1 MLNKYIFFRL
11 VSTGSSDSK
20 YQPKTVNSRE
30 PTTPIVYPYHSPIN
44 PVGVSP
50 FQPTGGAFKL
60 MPASPK
66 IKTPSDQFPQQTT
79 EPTAWT
85 SSGSETWNQ
94 TKLINTNAWAAST
107 AEWNNNKPSTTTT
120 VNSKIVV
127 TPLSQQNI
135 FHYTS
140 SPNKETE
147 QKPTCSVRQVIGGR
161 PVLIQTAAKQS
172 SGFQQQ
178 SVTLAFLNSGDSSTS
193 LVTNLLVAK
202 GNDNGNPS
210 TRNNET
216 TTVQYLI
223 PSRLPNIYLPQ
234 QTFTSKIY
242 IYNIIVNL
250 CI

>member
-1 MLNKYIFFRL
+1 MIFKLFFRL
-11 VSTGSSDSK
+11 VSTNAADSK

-30 PTTPIVYPYHSPIN
+30 PTTPILYPYHSPIN

-66 IKTPSDQFPQQTT
+66 IKNPSDQFPQQTS
-79 EPTAWT
+79 EPSWT
-85 SSGSETWNQ
+85 STGTETWNQ

-107 AEWNNNKPSTTTT
+107 AEWNNNKPTTTT

-127 TPLSQQNI
+127 TPVSQQQNI

-140 SPNKETE
+140 SPNKDTE
-147 QKPTCSVRQVIGGR
+147 QKPPCSVKQMIGGR

-172 SGFQQQ
+172 SGSGYPQQ
-178 SVTLAFLNSGDSSTS
+178 SLTFAFLNSGDSGTS
-193 LVTNLLVAK
+193 LVTNLVVAK
-202 GNDNGNPS
+202 GSDNGNNS
-210 TRNNET
+210 IKSNET

-234 QTFTSKIY
+234 HTYTS
-242 IYNIIVNL
+242 II
-250 CI
+250 

>member
-1 MLNKYIFFRL
+1 MYIFFRL
-11 VSTGSSDSK
+11 VSTGSTDTK
-20 YQPKTVNSRE
+20 YQQKTVNSRE
-30 PTTPIVYPYHSPIN
+30 PTTPILYPYHSPIN

-66 IKTPSDQFPQQTT
+66 IKNPSDQFPQQPS
-79 EPTAWT
+79 EPTWT

-107 AEWNNNKPSTTTT
+107 AEWNNNKPTTTT

-127 TPLSQQNI
+127 TPLSQQNV
-135 FHYTS
+135 FHYTC
-140 SPNKETE
+140 SPNKDNE
-147 QKPTCSVRQVIGGR
+147 QKPACSVRQVIGGR

-172 SGFQQQ
+172 SGYQQQ
-178 SVTLAFLNSGDSSTS
+178 SLTLAFLNSGDSATS

-202 GNDNGNPS
+202 SNDNGIPS
-210 TRNNET
+210 TRTNET

-223 PSRLPNIYLPQ
+223 PNRLPNIYLSQ
-234 QTFTSKIY
+234 QAYTSQY
-242 IYNIIVNL
+242 II
-250 CI
+250 

>member
-1 MLNKYIFFRL
+1 M
-11 VSTGSSDSK
+11 VSSASTDSK

-30 PTTPIVYPYHSPIN
+30 PTTPILYPYHSPIN

-66 IKTPSDQFPQQTT
+66 IKNPSDQFPQQTP
-79 EPTAWT
+79 EPTWT
-85 SSGSETWNQ
+85 SSSGSETWNQ

-107 AEWNNNKPSTTTT
+107 AEWNNNKPTTTTT

-135 FHYTS
+135 LHYTS
-140 SPNKETE
+140 SPNKDTE
-147 QKPTCSVRQVIGGR
+147 QKPTCSIRQVLGGR

-172 SGFQQQ
+172 SGYQQQ
-178 SVTLAFLNSGDSSTS
+178 SLTLAFLNSADTATS

-202 GNDNGNPS
+202 SNDNGS
-210 TRNNET
+210 SLTRNSET

-223 PSRLPNIYLPQ
+223 PNQIPNIYLPP
-234 QTFTSKIY
+234 QTYTSIKQK
-242 IYNIIVNL
+242 
-250 CI
+250 

>member
-1 MLNKYIFFRL
+1 MLFKLFFRL
-11 VSTGSSDSK
+11 VSTSSADSK

-30 PTTPIVYPYHSPIN
+30 PTTPILYPYHSPIN

-66 IKTPSDQFPQQTT
+66 IKNPSDQFPQQTS
-79 EPTAWT
+79 EPSWT
-85 SSGSETWNQ
+85 SSGTETWNQ

-107 AEWNNNKPSTTTT
+107 AEWNNNKSTTTT

-140 SPNKETE
+140 SPNKDTE
-147 QKPTCSVRQVIGGR
+147 QKPPCSVKQVIGGR

-172 SGFQQQ
+172 SGSGYPQQ
-178 SVTLAFLNSGDSSTS
+178 SLTFAFLNSGDSGTS

-202 GNDNGNPS
+202 GSDNGNS
-210 TRNNET
+210 SLKNNET

-223 PSRLPNIYLPQ
+223 PSGLPNIYLPQ
-234 QTFTSKIY
+234 HTYTSILKNNNY
-242 IYNIIVNL
+242 L
-250 CI
+250 

>member
-1 MLNKYIFFRL
+1 M
-11 VSTGSSDSK
+11 STGSTDSK

-30 PTTPIVYPYHSPIN
+30 PTTPILYPYHSPIN
-44 PVGVSP
+44 PIGVSP

-66 IKTPSDQFPQQTT
+66 IKNSSDQFSQQTS
-79 EPTAWT
+79 EPTWT
-85 SSGSETWNQ
+85 SSSGSDTWNQ

-107 AEWNNNKPSTTTT
+107 AEWNNNKPTTTTT

-140 SPNKETE
+140 PNNDIE
-147 QKPTCSVRQVIGGR
+147 QKSTCSVRQVLGGR

-172 SGFQQQ
+172 SGYQQP
-178 SVTLAFLNSGDSSTS
+178 SLTLAFLNSGDSTTS

-202 GNDNGNPS
+202 SSDSGNPS
-210 TRNNET
+210 TKSSET

-223 PSRLPNIYLPQ
+223 PSRVQNIYLPP
-234 QTFTSKIY
+234 QTHTSIK
-242 IYNIIVNL
+242 
-250 CI
+250 

>member
-1 MLNKYIFFRL
+1 M
-11 VSTGSSDSK
+11 VSAGSTDSK

-30 PTTPIVYPYHSPIN
+30 PTTPILYPYHSPIN

-66 IKTPSDQFPQQTT
+66 IKNSSEQFSQQTSEST
-79 EPTAWT
+79 WT
-85 SSGSETWNQ
+85 STGSETWNQ

-107 AEWNNNKPSTTTT
+107 AEWNNNKPTSTTT

-140 SPNKETE
+140 SPNKDAE
-147 QKPTCSVRQVIGGR
+147 QKPPCSVRQVIGGR

-172 SGFQQQ
+172 SGYQQQ
-178 SVTLAFLNSGDSSTS
+178 SLTLAFLNSGDSTTS

-202 GNDNGNPS
+202 GNDSGNSS
-210 TRNNET
+210 TRNKET

-223 PSRLPNIYLPQ
+223 PSRLPSIYLPQ
-234 QTFTSKIY
+234 QTYTSTI
-242 IYNIIVNL
+242 
-250 CI
+250 

>member
-1 MLNKYIFFRL
+1 MPSG
-11 VSTGSSDSK
+11 STDSK
-20 YQPKTVNSRE
+20 YQPKTVNLRE
-30 PTTPIVYPYHSPIN
+30 PTTPILYHSPIN

-66 IKTPSDQFPQQTT
+66 IKNPSDQFTQQTSEST
-79 EPTAWT
+79 WT
-85 SSGSETWNQ
+85 SSGTETWNQ

-107 AEWNNNKPSTTTT
+107 AEWNNNKPTTTTT

-140 SPNKETE
+140 APNKDTE
-147 QKPTCSVRQVIGGR
+147 QKPACSVRQVINGH

-172 SGFQQQ
+172 SGYQQQ
-178 SVTLAFLNSGDSSTS
+178 SLTLAFLKSGDSATS

-202 GNDNGNPS
+202 NSDNGNPT
-210 TRNNET
+210 TRSNET
-216 TTVQYLI
+216 ATVQYLI

-234 QTFTSKIY
+234 QTCTS
-242 IYNIIVNL
+242 IISIN
-250 CI
+250 

>member
-1 MLNKYIFFRL
+1 M
-11 VSTGSSDSK
+11 STGSTDSK

-30 PTTPIVYPYHSPIN
+30 PTTPISYPYHSPIN

-50 FQPTGGAFKL
+50 FQPTPGAFKL

-66 IKTPSDQFPQQTT
+66 IKNPSDQFPQQTSSELT
-79 EPTAWT
+79 WT

-107 AEWNNNKPSTTTT
+107 AEWNNSKPTTTT

-127 TPLSQQNI
+127 TPIAQQNI

-140 SPNKETE
+140 SSNNDTE
-147 QKPTCSVRQVIGGR
+147 QKPACSVRQVINGH

-172 SGFQQQ
+172 SGFPQQ
-178 SVTLAFLNSGDSSTS
+178 SLTLAFLKSGDSS
-193 LVTNLLVAK
+193 LVTNLVVAK
-202 GNDNGNPS
+202 NNDNGNS
-210 TRNNET
+210 TTRNNET

-223 PSRLPNIYLPQ
+223 PSRLPNIYVPQ
-234 QTFTSKIY
+234 QTCTSKMPI
-242 IYNIIVNL
+242 N
-250 CI
+250 

>member
-1 MLNKYIFFRL
+1 M
-11 VSTGSSDSK
+11 VSTGSTDSK
-20 YQPKTVNSRE
+20 YQSKTVNSRE
-30 PTTPIVYPYHSPIN
+30 PTTPILYSYHSPIN
-44 PVGVSP
+44 PAGVSP

-66 IKTPSDQFPQQTT
+66 IKNDQFPQQTSDST
-79 EPTAWT
+79 WT
-85 SSGSETWNQ
+85 SAGSETWNK

-107 AEWNNNKPSTTTT
+107 AEWNNNKPTTTT

-135 FHYTS
+135 FHYTPS
-140 SPNKETE
+140 SNKDTE
-147 QKPTCSVRQVIGGR
+147 QKPACSVRQVIGGR

-172 SGFQQQ
+172 SGYQQQ
-178 SVTLAFLNSGDSSTS
+178 SLTLAFLNSGDSATS

-202 GNDNGNPS
+202 GNENGNPS

-223 PSRLPNIYLPQ
+223 PSRLSNIYVPQ
-234 QTFTSKIY
+234 QTYTSIIY
-242 IYNIIVNL
+242 IIIVHFMYEL
-250 CI
+250 

>member
-1 MLNKYIFFRL
+1 LVSSGSTDSNKYQQ
-11 VSTGSSDSK
+11 K
-20 YQPKTVNSRE
+20 AVNSRE
-30 PTTPIVYPYHSPIN
+30 PTTPILYPYHSPIN
-44 PVGVSP
+44 PIGVSP

-66 IKTPSDQFPQQTT
+66 IKNPPDQFPQQQTS
-79 EPTAWT
+79 EPTWT

-107 AEWNNNKPSTTTT
+107 AEWNNNKSTTTTTINKPTTTTT

-140 SPNKETE
+140 SPNKDNE
-147 QKPTCSVRQVIGGR
+147 QNPACSVRQVIGGR

-178 SVTLAFLNSGDSSTS
+178 SLTLAFLNSGDSATS
-193 LVTNLLVAK
+193 LVTNLLVSK
-202 GNDNGNPS
+202 GNDGGNPS

-223 PSRLPNIYLPQ
+223 PGRLPNIYLPQ
-234 QTFTSKIY
+234 QAYTS
-242 IYNIIVNL
+242 II
-250 CI
+250 